1 MFSWLFNLFRG
12 RSAPFSERQRLIFR
26 YWDGTKTRR
35 ADPWAIA
42 QRLNESGDWQE
53 LARTVLLRP
62 PALELSSNLLNKL
75 GEQRERITRDLIAIA
90 RKAFDITPLS
100 ENENGRLT
108 GLGDWEVIVVL
119 SVYIEFANQLR
130 NEVLPLLKPWRPSEG
145 VPSTAS
151 TDSTTA
157 PSAESSSTPSDS
169 PSPESASMP
178 PA

>member
-1 MFSWLFNLFRG
+1 LPLKGKNRC
-12 RSAPFSERQRLIFR
+12 RR
-26 YWDGTKTRR
+26 TR

-53 LARTVLLRP
+53 LARTVLLKP
-62 PALELSSNLLNKL
+62 PALELSAGLLTKI

-90 RKAFDITPLS
+90 RKAFDVPAFGEDAS
-100 ENENGRLT
+100 GELT

-119 SVYIEFANQLR
+119 SVYIEFANRLR
-130 NEVLPLLKPWRPSEG
+130 NEVLPLLKPWKPSEE

-157 PSAESSSTPSDS
+157 PSAESSSTPSGS
-169 PSPESASMP
+169 PAPESANMP